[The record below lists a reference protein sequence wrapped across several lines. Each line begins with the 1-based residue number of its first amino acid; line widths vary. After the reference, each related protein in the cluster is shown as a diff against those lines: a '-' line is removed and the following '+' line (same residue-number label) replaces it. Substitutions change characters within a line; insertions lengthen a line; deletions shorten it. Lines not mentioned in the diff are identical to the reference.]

1 MGWNRSPESQRSRVK
16 KKDPHKDYEV
26 VVWLGPEPPLCFHRN
41 LKNRIEDNDHVFTD
55 DSLYPEN
62 MQPLIITAAP
72 YVPSRLG
79 NRSPARQQ
87 GGGVPRPR
95 LVLRRDH
102 RNDNECSR
110 LRSRLVTQQKS
121 ATKKSWSPLHE
132 GYLTKQYE

>member
-1 MGWNRSPESQRSRVK
+1 M
-16 KKDPHKDYEV
+16 Y
-26 VVWLGPEPPLCFHRN
+26 
-41 LKNRIEDNDHVFTD
+41 FTD

-72 YVPSRLG
+72 YAPSRLG
-79 NRSPARQQ
+79 NRNPTRRQ

-110 LRSRLVTQQKS
+110 LRSRLVTRQKS
-121 ATKKSWSPLHE
+121 STQKSWSPLHG
-132 GYLTKQYE
+132 GYLTKQYEKTNRSYKGDNRCRGEASVLDICLSLDRAWFIFDAQIDRFARTRPDLS